1 MLTQQQ
7 HRLLMYIQQCI
18 AERGY
23 APSYEEMKNA
33 LGLKSKSGVHRLV
46 FSLEERGYVN
56 RLPNKARAVEVL
68 RAPDE
73 KLGVKANDLLKKT
86 FISKALS
93 KKTSKAATLSDKE
106 TGAMIPLYGK
116 IAAGTPIAA
125 LQDPNDFVEA
135 PAFML
140 GFGDFYALR
149 IEGDSMKDAG
159 IFDNDIVVIK
169 KQNHADDGAIVVALI
184 DKEEAT
190 LKKIKYSGSKVML
203 QPANK
208 HYKSYE
214 LPSNRVIVQGVLRGL
229 IRHYK

>member
-1 MLTQQQ
+1 
-7 HRLLMYIQQCI
+7 MYIQQCI
-18 AERGY
+18 MERGY

-73 KLGVKANDLLKKT
+73 KLGVKAKDLLNKK
-86 FISKALS
+86 FITKPES
-93 KKTSKAATLSDKE
+93 KKSRKGLSDNDNS
-106 TGAMIPLYGK
+106 TMIPLYGK

-125 LQDPNDFVEA
+125 LQDPNDFVET
-135 PAFML
+135 PAFL
-140 GFGDFYALR
+140 VGFGDFYALR

-159 IFDNDIVVIK
+159 ILDNDIVVIK
-169 KQNHADDGAIVVALI
+169 KQNHADEGAIVVALI

-190 LKKIKYSGSKVML
+190 LKKIKYSGDKIIL

-208 HYKSYE
+208 HYKGYD
-214 LPSNRVIVQGVLRGL
+214 LPSNRVIIQGVLRGL